1 MKKLLT
7 HTLVLTIATAITV
20 STFAQSPS
28 SATRQRRTA
37 AEGPQQGSD
46 TSADKSSEVKAGT
59 DKTKSA
65 PEVTADPK
73 TNRTPTDGPQQG
85 PNTAADK
92 PSEVKA
98 ATDQTKS
105 APEVS
110 ADPKTNR
117 TATDGP
123 QQSSGKA
130 ADKSSEVKAG
140 KDETKSAPEVTADAK
155 TNRADQQAEEDA
167 IIPYYN
173 NFFTTYRLG
182 PEDVISVNV
191 FGQDRYSRQ
200 GIKIPPSGRIY
211 LALIP
216 EGVFVNGKTAEQVAE
231 LIKKRYDEFII
242 DPQVSVSL
250 DQAGSYRYSVVGD
263 VAVPGIKLM
272 NRRLSVAEAVAEAGG
287 VLQTGNR
294 SKIVVLRKQQNGML
308 EPITVN
314 LSAIYKGQAPDSVY
328 LNPGDQVIVPGNKLK
343 KLQAIM
349 GFAQV
354 LSFATMFRGG
364 W

>member
-28 SATRQRRTA
+28 NATRQRRTA
-37 AEGPQQGSD
+37 VEGPQQGP
-46 TSADKSSEVKAGT
+46 TTAVDKPSEVKTGI
-59 DKTKSA
+59 DKSKSA

-73 TNRTPTDGPQQG
+73 TQQG
-85 PNTAADK
+85 
-92 PSEVKA
+92 
-98 ATDQTKS
+98 TD
-105 APEVS
+105 
-110 ADPKTNR
+110 
-117 TATDGP
+117 TAT
-123 QQSSGKA
+123 
-130 ADKSSEVKAG
+130 DKSSEVKADPD
-140 KDETKSAPEVTADAK
+140 KSKSAPPEVTADAK
-155 TNRADQQAEEDA
+155 TNRVGQSAEEDA
-167 IIPYYN
+167 IVPYYN
-173 NFFTTYRLG
+173 NFFATYRLG
-182 PEDVISVNV
+182 PEDVISVSV

-200 GIKIPPSGRIY
+200 GIKIPPSGRVY

-242 DPQVSVSL
+242 EPQVSVSL

-272 NRRLSVAEAVAEAGG
+272 TRRLSVAEAVSEAGG

-294 SKIVVLRKQQNGML
+294 SKIVVLRKQQDGML
-308 EPITVN
+308 KPIPVN
-314 LSAIYKGQAPDSVY
+314 LSAVYKGQAPDSVY

-354 LSFATMFRGG
+354 LSFAAMVRGG

>member
-28 SATRQRRTA
+28 NATRQRRTA
-37 AEGPQQGSD
+37 VESPQQGPDTAADKPSEVKTGIDKTKSAPEVTADPTTNRPAADGPQQVSD
-46 TSADKSSEVKAGT
+46 TTVNKASEVKAGS

-73 TNRTPTDGPQQG
+73 TQQG
-85 PNTAADK
+85 
-92 PSEVKA
+92 
-98 ATDQTKS
+98 TD
-105 APEVS
+105 
-110 ADPKTNR
+110 
-117 TATDGP
+117 TAT
-123 QQSSGKA
+123 
-130 ADKSSEVKAG
+130 DKSSEVKA
-140 KDETKSAPEVTADAK
+140 DPDKSKSPPEVTADAK
-155 TNRADQQAEEDA
+155 TNRVGQSAEEEA
-167 IIPYYN
+167 IVPYYN
-173 NFFTTYRLG
+173 NFFATYRLG

-191 FGQDRYSRQ
+191 FGQDRYSRL

-216 EGVFVNGKTAEQVAE
+216 EGIFVNGKTAEQVSE

-272 NRRLSVAEAVAEAGG
+272 TRRLSVAEAVAEAGG
-287 VLQTGNR
+287 VLNTGNR
-294 SKIVVLRKQQNGML
+294 SKIVVLRKQQDGIL
-308 EPITVN
+308 HPITVN
-314 LSAIYKGQAPDSVY
+314 LSAVYKGQAPDSVY